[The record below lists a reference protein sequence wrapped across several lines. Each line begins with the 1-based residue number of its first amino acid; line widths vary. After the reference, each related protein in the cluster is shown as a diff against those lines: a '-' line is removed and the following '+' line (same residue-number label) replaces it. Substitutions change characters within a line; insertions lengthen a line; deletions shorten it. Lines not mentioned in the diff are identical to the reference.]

1 MWLEYQKDWMLV
13 DIDWVLINGWLCF
26 TWRWF
31 YLPGN
36 SQQLLQQRQQPAG
49 GCCSRRCRGRP
60 LHHAC
65 IHPFSS
71 SYFAPIYSSLLWT
84 RRPPTNYL
92 GPQCT
97 TCSAQLDRNPLYQ
110 LLIQGISHIWYKGI
124 KGKRKP
130 YWFAWFCLSDS
141 TIGHNDTC
149 VYCWSLLSTL
159 RWCIL
164 IWLGWFW

>member
-1 MWLEYQKDWMLV
+1 MGNILYISNTDSQVTFSFQHFNIFIITECSLRLEYQKDWMLV

-60 LHHAC
+60 LPHAC

-124 KGKRKP
+124 RK
-130 YWFAWFCLSDS
+130 
-141 TIGHNDTC
+141 T
-149 VYCWSLLSTL
+149 
-159 RWCIL
+159 
-164 IWLGWFW
+164 